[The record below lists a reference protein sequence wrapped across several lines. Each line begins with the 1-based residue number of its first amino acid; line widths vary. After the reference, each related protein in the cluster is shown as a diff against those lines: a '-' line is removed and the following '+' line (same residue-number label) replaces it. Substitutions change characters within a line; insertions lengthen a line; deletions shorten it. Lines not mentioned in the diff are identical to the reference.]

1 MEQFDVRGQRLA
13 ALCLLGLVL
22 FSYPVL
28 AVFNVQGTI
37 AGIPVLYAYFFVAWG
52 ALIGLMALVIERRR
66 E

>member
-28 AVFNVQGTI
+28 AVFNVQGTL
-37 AGIPVLYAYFFVAWG
+37 AGIPVLYAYFFLAWA
-52 ALIGLMALVIERRR
+52 ALIALMALVIERPD
-66 E
+66 

>member
-28 AVFNVQGTI
+28 AVVNVHATI
-37 AGIPVLYAYFFVAWG
+37 AGIPLLYVYFFVAWG
-52 ALIGLMALVIERRR
+52 ALIALMAMVIERPD
-66 E
+66 

>member
-1 MEQFDVRGQRLA
+1 MEEFDVRGQRLA

-28 AVFNVQGTI
+28 AVFNVSATI
-37 AGIPVLYAYFFVAWG
+37 AGIPVLYAYFFVAWA
-52 ALIGLMALVIERRR
+52 ALIALMALVIERR

>member
-37 AGIPVLYAYFFVAWG
+37 GGIPVLYAYFFIAWG
-52 ALIGLMALVIERRR
+52 ALIALMAVVIERRR
-66 E
+66 G